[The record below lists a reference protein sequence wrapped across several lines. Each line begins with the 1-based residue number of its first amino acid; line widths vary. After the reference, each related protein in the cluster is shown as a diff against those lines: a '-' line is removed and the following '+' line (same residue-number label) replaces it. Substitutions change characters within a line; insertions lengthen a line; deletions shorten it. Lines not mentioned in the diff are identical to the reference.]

1 MAWLALR
8 QSSPLTNV
16 AMATTV
22 LGNAP
27 LRREIRAWIAAAT
40 AEAAAQAAEAAAQEA
55 VTTGDPT

>member
-1 MAWLALR
+1 
-8 QSSPLTNV
+8 
-16 AMATTV
+16 MATTV